1 MQASKTDISLL
12 TYITTLLKASQSK
25 AAGSLALPAALLYA
39 RYIPDFEYFWGEVP
53 TIFLKAL

>member
-12 TYITTLLKASQSK
+12 TYITTLLKAAGK
-25 AAGSLALPAALLYA
+25 ARLPAALLYA